1 MEMCVCMLS
10 HMCISTHI
18 YIYMHIYIYLEIFT
32 KLLGNN
38 DNSIA
43 MSIPG
48 AQILASNS
56 ILQLKEP
63 EEVN

>member
-1 MEMCVCMLS
+1 MCVTS
-10 HMCISTHI
+10 HTCVYLLI
-18 YIYMHIYIYLEIFT
+18 YIYTCMYIYLEIFT